1 MFRGRRHD
9 CGSRPCRRLP
19 GRLKRFAGKAG
30 SHRNAGSILV
40 LFFLTA
46 TNCLADYQT
55 GLDAYLI
62 GDYSKAMTEWKAV
75 ASQQPEKENLAIYRE
90 SLYGIAMLYW
100 QGDGVEQDY
109 NVSAVWLKQA
119 AEINHPGA
127 QTKLGYLYTA
137 GLGVPQNYGEAVRWF
152 QMAAAQGDPD
162 AKHNLD
168 VLFEKGLIPTTQEL
182 AVEDVPLA
190 PPVAQEPSVEQTL
203 LVPEPVSADK
213 GEDWILR
220 QKPEHYTI
228 QVIALSAP
236 QKLQAFIAENPDWGP
251 FAIYKQTRYEN
262 PLWVLVQGVY
272 ADVATAREAAASFP
286 GSMQKRSDLWIRKF
300 EMVQRLVE

>member
-1 MFRGRRHD
+1 MRATV
-9 CGSRPCRRLP
+9 CNLLKALTSRPHGGL
-19 GRLKRFAGKAG
+19 L
-30 SHRNAGSILV
+30 L
-40 LFFLTA
+40 LFCAPLS
-46 TNCLADYQT
+46 ADYQT

-90 SLYGIAMLYW
+90 SLYAIGMLYW
-100 QGDGVEQDY
+100 QGDGVEQSYDI
-109 NVSAVWLKQA
+109 SAVWLKQA

-137 GLGVPQNYGEAVRWF
+137 GLGVPQNYGEAVKWF

-168 VLFEKGLIPTTQEL
+168 VLFEKGLIPAPAL
-182 AVEDVPLA
+182 AGEDDALA
-190 PPVAQEPSVEQTL
+190 PPVEQAPVVEETAA
-203 LVPEPVSADK
+203 ETRSASMDK

-220 QKPEHYTI
+220 QQPGHYTI

-236 QKLQAFIAENPDWGP
+236 DKLQAFITENPDWSP